1 LSLAGRQNKNS
12 NQKKSVEESKMH
24 RIPRLLPV
32 LLFTLFTAGC
42 SLPIQV
48 ASLVADGISLFTT
61 EKTVS
66 DHGISMAMDKD
77 CAVWRGLGGDEICKD
92 KAKGAVMTASRSGP
106 VASLAAAGP
115 SESSAA
121 AGRRLFTQVESVEKE
136 ILSAIPAAAA
146 KPSSN
151 PRRPAARQPTFV
163 LALAESNSF
172 AAFDAAVAAAK
183 IANDVKTAKQARPVA
198 AAKPGQA
205 SQGGGE
211 KGGLHFVLA
220 SFSIRGNA
228 EKLVR
233 LNAGL
238 SPKVVTVKVKNRAM
252 HRVVV
257 GPFAAERRKTTR
269 KRLADS
275 GFASA
280 WGIRLQPATGGAMLA
295 ALPERAG
302 GSGF

>member
-1 LSLAGRQNKNS
+1 M
-12 NQKKSVEESKMH
+12 MH

-32 LLFTLFTAGC
+32 LLFPLFIAGC
-42 SLPIQV
+42 SLPIQI
-48 ASLVADGISLFTT
+48 AAFVADGISLFST

-77 CAVWRGLGGDEICKD
+77 CAVWRGLSGDEICKD
-92 KAKGAVMTASRSGP
+92 KAKGAVMTALQSGP
-106 VASLAAAGP
+106 AASPAAAGP
-115 SESSAA
+115 SESSPA
-121 AGRRLFTQVESVEKE
+121 AGRRAYAQVESVEKE
-136 ILSAIPAAAA
+136 VLSAIPAAAA
-146 KPSSN
+146 KSSPY
-151 PRRPAARQPTFV
+151 PRRPAARQPAFV

-172 AAFDAAVAAAK
+172 AAFDAAA
-183 IANDVKTAKQARPVA
+183 AKQARPVV

-211 KGGLHFVLA
+211 KGGFHFVLA

-238 SPKVVTVKVKNRAM
+238 SPKVMTAKVKNRTM
-252 HRVVV
+252 YRVVV
-257 GPFAAERRKTTR
+257 GPFAPERRKTTH

-275 GFASA
+275 GFADA
-280 WGIRLQPATGGAMLA
+280 WGIRLKPATGVPGGAMLA
-295 ALPERAG
+295 ALPERVG

>member
-1 LSLAGRQNKNS
+1 
-12 NQKKSVEESKMH
+12 MH

-32 LLFTLFTAGC
+32 LLFTLFTTGC
-42 SLPIQV
+42 SIPIQV

-92 KAKGAVMTASRSGP
+92 KGAVMTASRSGP
-106 VASLAAAGP
+106 AASP
-115 SESSAA
+115 AA
-121 AGRRLFTQVESVEKE
+121 AGRRVYTQVESVEKE
-136 ILSAIPAAAA
+136 VLSAIP
-146 KPSSN
+146 
-151 PRRPAARQPTFV
+151 
-163 LALAESNSF
+163 
-172 AAFDAAVAAAK
+172 
-183 IANDVKTAKQARPVA
+183 

-257 GPFAAERRKTTR
+257 GPFTPERRKTTR

-280 WGIRLQPATGGAMLA
+280 WGIHLQPATGGAMLA

>member
-1 LSLAGRQNKNS
+1 
-12 NQKKSVEESKMH
+12 MH

-92 KAKGAVMTASRSGP
+92 EAKGTMMTALQSGP
-106 VASLAAAGP
+106 AASPAAAGP

-121 AGRRLFTQVESVEKE
+121 AGRWVYTQVESVEKE
-136 ILSAIPAAAA
+136 VLSAIPAAAV
-146 KPSSN
+146 KPSSD
-151 PRRPAARQPTFV
+151 PRRPAARQPAFV

-172 AAFDAAVAAAK
+172 AAFDAATAAS
-183 IANDVKTAKQARPVA
+183 IANNVKTAKQARPAA

-257 GPFAAERRKTTR
+257 GPFTPERRKTTR

>member
-1 LSLAGRQNKNS
+1 
-12 NQKKSVEESKMH
+12 MH
-24 RIPRLLPV
+24 RVPRLLPV

-42 SLPIQV
+42 SIPIQV

-92 KAKGAVMTASRSGP
+92 KGTMMTVLRSGP
-106 VASLAAAGP
+106 AASPAAAGP
-115 SESSAA
+115 SESSAP
-121 AGRRLFTQVESVEKE
+121 AGRRFYTQVASVEKE
-136 ILSAIPAAAA
+136 ILSEIPAAAA

-151 PRRPAARQPTFV
+151 PRRLAARQPAFV

-172 AAFDAAVAAAK
+172 AAFDAAAAAR
-183 IANDVKTAKQARPVA
+183 IANDVKTAKQARPA
-198 AAKPGQA
+198 ATAKYGQA

-280 WGIRLQPATGGAMLA
+280 WGIHLQPATGGAMLA

>member
-1 LSLAGRQNKNS
+1 
-12 NQKKSVEESKMH
+12 MH

-32 LLFTLFTAGC
+32 LLFTLFTTGC
-42 SLPIQV
+42 SIPIQV

-92 KAKGAVMTASRSGP
+92 KGAVMTASRSGSA
-106 VASLAAAGP
+106 ASP
-115 SESSAA
+115 AA
-121 AGRRLFTQVESVEKE
+121 AGRRFYTQVELVEKE
-136 ILSAIPAAAA
+136 ILSEIPAAAA

-151 PRRPAARQPTFV
+151 PRRPAARQPAFV

-172 AAFDAAVAAAK
+172 AAFDAATAAS
-183 IANDVKTAKQARPVA
+183 IANDVKTAKQARPAA

-257 GPFAAERRKTTR
+257 GPFTPERRKTTR